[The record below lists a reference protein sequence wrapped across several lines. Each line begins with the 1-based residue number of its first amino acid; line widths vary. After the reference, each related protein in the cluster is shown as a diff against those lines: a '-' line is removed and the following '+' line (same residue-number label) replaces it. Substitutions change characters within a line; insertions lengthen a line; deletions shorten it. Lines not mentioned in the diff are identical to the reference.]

1 MTLRID
7 DLTVRY
13 GESVAV
19 EAVSFTVDPGEFVGL
34 VGESGAGKSTL
45 GLATVG
51 LAGESEGSIRFAG
64 RELVGAD
71 SETLRAVR
79 GSGIGLAFQDA
90 DDSLHPAYTVGEQV
104 AESVD
109 GRRRGWR
116 RRHGERVRSLL
127 GSLDLGADHADRY
140 PHELS
145 GGQKQRALFAV
156 ALAGDPDLL
165 VADEPTS
172 GLDTVT
178 QARVLDTLEAVTAER
193 DLGVLFITHDL
204 GLVAERCERALV
216 MREGRIVDRGPTAAL
231 LDAPEH
237 PYTARMVEASP
248 RRQRAVDGGHRR
260 LGEVVAEL
268 DGVSKRYRKGSMLDR
283 LLGTDRETEAL
294 LDASM
299 SVRRGETVA
308 LVGRSGAGKTTA
320 ARLLAGLETPTDG
333 AVRFFGESV
342 GPVDERPGDQRRAVG
357 YVFQS
362 PRASLDPRRRVGESV
377 AEPLSAAGWDRQ
389 RRRERVATL
398 LDEVGLAGYDDRYPG
413 SLSGGE
419 AQRVAVARAL
429 APDPDVLI
437 LDEPTSALDTVTA
450 GELCETLAR
459 LTDERDLA
467 TLLVTHELGVVARL
481 ADRTCVLSGGRIVD
495 RGPTADLLGEPT
507 AEPTRALVDAAP
519 TLHTIS

>member
-1 MTLRID
+1 MVTLQVE

-13 GESVAV
+13 GDTVAV
-19 EAVSFTVDPGEFVGL
+19 RTVDFTVEPGEFVAL

-45 GLATVG
+45 GLAVVG
-51 LAGESEGSIRFAG
+51 LAGTAEGSVRFSG
-64 RELVGAD
+64 RELLGAD
-71 SETLRAVR
+71 SEMLRSVR

-104 AESVD
+104 AESID

-116 RRHGERVRSLL
+116 RRHGDRVRSLL
-127 GSLDLGADHADRY
+127 ESLDLEAYYADRY

-165 VADEPTS
+165 VADEPTT

-178 QARVLDTLEAVTAER
+178 QARVLDTLEAVAAER

-204 GLVAERCERALV
+204 GVVAERCERVLV
-216 MREGRIVDRGPTAAL
+216 MRDGCIVDRGPTVTL
-231 LDAPEH
+231 LVGPEH
-237 PYTARMVEASP
+237 PYTARLIEAAT
-248 RRQRAVDGGHRR
+248 RRQRAVDGGRR
-260 LGEVVAEL
+260 QVGEVVAEL
-268 DGVSKRYRKGSMLDR
+268 DDVSKRYREGSILDR

-294 LDASM
+294 LDASV

-308 LVGRSGAGKTTA
+308 FVGRSGAGKTTA

-333 AVRFFGESV
+333 TVRLFGEPA
-342 GPVDERPGDQRRAVG
+342 GPVDARTGDRRRAVG

-362 PRASLDPRRRVGESV
+362 PRASLDPRCRVGKSV

-389 RRRERVATL
+389 RRRERVAAL
-398 LDEVGLAGYDDRYPG
+398 LAEVGLAGYADRYPG

-429 APDPDVLI
+429 APDPDVLV

-450 GELCETLAR
+450 SELCETLAR

-495 RGPTADLLGEPT
+495 RGPTADLLEEPT
-507 AEPTRALVDAAP
+507 AKQTRALVESAP
-519 TLHTIS
+519 ILPT